1 MAKNAMLA
9 AYVEENIKAA
19 LLTIASFNP
28 DNNLSDQIRTAS
40 RKHIENEIAG
50 LERRVV
56 AARQHGGDDVEAHQ
70 HLLALRAAY
79 YSPLAVTLPAP

>member
-19 LLTIASFNP
+19 VMTIASFNP
-28 DNNLSDQIRTAS
+28 DNNLSDEIRAAL
-40 RKHIENEIAG
+40 RKHVQDEIAG
-50 LERRVV
+50 LERRI
-56 AARQHGGDDVEAHQ
+56 AAAEQIGTTDTVAHQ

-79 YSPLAVTLPAP
+79 YRQPAGAAQ